1 VVVRNLLVAVHSVG
15 TLSYKCCSHFGL
27 VSPDEQ
33 ETGDEK
39 HEVEENV
46 KTEVSRES
54 LLVARCVRLLEDLR
68 KRIYVSLKFSR

>member
-1 VVVRNLLVAVHSVG
+1 VG
-15 TLSYKCCSHFGL
+15 TLSCKCCSHFGL

-54 LLVARCVRLLEDLR
+54 LLVARCIRLLEDLG
-68 KRIYVSLKFSR
+68 KRIYVSVKVSR